1 MLNHAHLA
9 LYSPTGTSLQIGKT
23 FATALG
29 IDNCTVVDAT
39 HQTAGEMVIED
50 FAIFVVPVY
59 AGRVAA
65 VAKERLAGLRGNNT
79 PCVIIVVYGNRDYD
93 DALVELEDMV
103 KEAGF
108 VPMAAAACIAE
119 HSYSSATQPI
129 ASGRPDLAD
138 EKALEGFAAA
148 VRIKLGGEDFSVPD
162 IPGNRPYRDGVG
174 FAPFHPVSGSSCD
187 LCGECVELCPTQA
200 ISLGEDEP
208 QWQKGRCTLCCACIK
223 GCPNENLWFEEQAF
237 LEIADMLYKN
247 CKNRREPEFF
257 LGVTPNAG
265 F

>member
-1 MLNHAHLA
+1 MFTTAHLA

-23 FATALG
+23 FTTALG
-29 IDNCTVVDAT
+29 IENCTVVDAT
-39 HQTAGEMVIED
+39 HEAVGDMVIED

-79 PCVIIVVYGNRDYD
+79 PAVIIVVYGNRNYD

-108 VPMAAAACIAE
+108 IPMAAAACIAE
-119 HSYSSATQPI
+119 HSYSSESKPI
-129 ASGRPDLAD
+129 ALGRPDSAD
-138 EKALEGFAAA
+138 ERALDGFAGA
-148 VRIKLGGEDFSVPD
+148 VRIKFGGGDYSIPD

-174 FAPFHPVSGSSCD
+174 FAPFHPIAGTNCT
-187 LCGECVELCPTQA
+187 LCGECVAVCPTEA
-200 ISLGEDEP
+200 IHLGETGP
-208 QWQKGRCTLCCACIK
+208 LWQDGRCTLCCACIK
-223 GCPNENLWFEEQAF
+223 SCPTDNLQFEEQAF

-257 LGVTPNAG
+257 LGVNPTSG
-265 F
+265 L